1 MCLQNSEEA
10 PEKLRAPLRIDFV
23 RVGGRYRVGEL
34 LGSGGSGE
42 PSTDSRFDNSL
53 IPLGSVYLGRDIRT
67 GAEVALK
74 IGSAGGSPSRLNHE
88 YNVYKNIAGSV
99 GTSSVLWY
107 GKEGLYEVIVLE
119 HLGNSLD
126 DLINNKRFDYGK
138 VFSCASQMVCSSY
151 L

>member
-1 MCLQNSEEA
+1 
-10 PEKLRAPLRIDFV
+10 
-23 RVGGRYRVGEL
+23 VGEL
-34 LGSGGSGE
+34 LGSGGSGK

-53 IPLGSVYLGRDIRT
+53 IPLGSVYLGRDIRM

-74 IGSAGGSPSRLNHE
+74 IGSAGGLPSRLNHE
-88 YNVYKNIAGSV
+88 YNVYKSIAGSV

-126 DLINNKRFDYGK
+126 DLINNKQFDYGK
-138 VFSCASQMVCSSY
+138 VFSCALQMVCSSY